1 VDEKTKLKNEFFR
14 RVSITNAEQQ
24 DAVWAL
30 LDGEGYVDAA
40 LTEAA
45 ESSLQVLLKD
55 AGLIIEGVE
64 MGSRSATLPPPSTG
78 EQEEQEE
85 QNEIEEIHPVL
96 DDLERERAAAF
107 EEHLARIAA
116 NEFRVRRFRDRVLG
130 GELLTPEQ
138 ALTLIHSPAA
148 WAFARWQFE
157 RWGIPLT
164 DHTAELKESE
174 EYQADGRVGYSFTVR
189 VEPPGIEQ
197 TQSWLLRELPFVDE
211 SGYADNIPVGEGSVL
226 GELADLADKL
236 HAIYPWESKADIVH
250 FVLTGAIPAV
260 PPVRMYYSRKGKLG
274 GELSPGSFSHGTITL
289 EVAPW
294 ISAKSVEA
302 AFRDAKRQVSRN
314 RKYRRLEE
322 KSLKMIRF
330 VAQFQEPP
338 KGRRLLEAWN
348 AQELVKKRIEN
359 DPTWYYNPDKRG
371 ESSRFWRDYHRARHA
386 LVYDKRPRPDD
397 G

>member
-1 VDEKTKLKNEFFR
+1 VDEKTKLKSEFYR
-14 RVSITNAEQQ
+14 RVPITNAEQR

-40 LTEAA
+40 QTEAA
-45 ESSLQVLLKD
+45 ESPLQVLLKD
-55 AGLIIEGVE
+55 AGLILKGAE
-64 MGSRSATLPPPSTG
+64 MRSQPATAPPPSAG
-78 EQEEQEE
+78 EPEEQEE

-116 NEFRVRRFRDRVLG
+116 NEIRVRSFRDKVLG

-148 WAFARWQFE
+148 WGFSRHQFE
-157 RWGIPLT
+157 KWGIPFT
-164 DHTAELKESE
+164 DHTAEVKESE
-174 EYQADGRVGYSFTVR
+174 EYRADGRVGNTFTIR
-189 VEPPGIEQ
+189 VEPPGTER
-197 TQSWLLRELPFVDE
+197 TQSRLLRKLPFVDE
-211 SGYADNIPVGEGSVL
+211 SGYADNITVGEGSLL
-226 GELADLADKL
+226 GELADIADKL

-260 PPVRMYYSRKGKLG
+260 PPVRMYYSRKSKLG

-302 AFRDAKRQVSRN
+302 VFRDAKRQVSRN

-322 KSLKMIRF
+322 RSLKMIRF
-330 VAQFQEPP
+330 VAQYEEPP

-348 AQELVKKRIEN
+348 AQELVRERMEN
-359 DPTWYYNPDKRG
+359 DPTWYYNPDKRR
-371 ESSRFWRDYHRARHA
+371 ESSRFWRDYHRARRA
-386 LVYDKRPRPDD
+386 LVYDKRSRPDD